1 MALAALLAFTMVGCG
16 GSKNN
21 SKNNSD
27 SAKESKEK
35 ITYVSKGNPVTD
47 NKIFGDNVY
56 VFDSKDK
63 IEDAQNKID
72 SVYKKQESNQFGDE
86 RYALLF
92 KIGRAHV

>member
-63 IEDAQNKID
+63 IEDAQKQNRFGVQKTGVK
-72 SVYKKQESNQFGDE
+72 SVW
-86 RYALLF
+86 
-92 KIGRAHV
+92 